1 MLNITK
7 INVKVSVM
15 RHYICHN
22 TSICPWC
29 VGDKERS
36 KIMGKSSQICNTTC
50 NQNFS
55 FTFMTEGVLRFLITA
70 MPLESIDNVEY
81 TYNQFMA
88 CYANCSFI
96 FRICLTVVCLP
107 QVLYILYNKCQYSSK
122 SKYLMTKILIP
133 RGGTTRQCVYDS
145 PWVLC

>member
-15 RHYICHN
+15 CHHICHT
-22 TSICPWC
+22 TSIWTWC

-81 TYNQFMA
+81 TYNQFLFLE
-88 CYANCSFI
+88 S
-96 FRICLTVVCLP
+96 
-107 QVLYILYNKCQYSSK
+107 VLQ
-122 SKYLMTKILIP
+122 
-133 RGGTTRQCVYDS
+133 
-145 PWVLC
+145 